1 MNNPSDDA
9 PTNKVPSD
17 SPVGIEGERGELV
30 NVRNMLLVVLAF
42 TSGFIDAISFL
53 GLAVFASVMTGNTVL
68 LGLALGTGNVPL
80 GLGALLALVGYIGG
94 VALGA
99 RIVDPSTIPQ
109 KIWPNAVTKA
119 FVIEVLVLSM
129 LAIGGFFAGSK
140 PNALVL
146 YTLVAFASTAMG
158 VQSAAVNALGVS
170 GISTTYITGTWTSL
184 VGSLARRRR
193 PTTSRSKSKEILKTR
208 LQAAVVVVYVL
219 AAIVGGVIEINWSL
233 KAAIIPVIAVGL
245 VIAVARIRIHPM

>member
-53 GLAVFASVMTGNTVL
+53 GLAVFASVMTWNTVL

-99 RIVDPSTIPQ
+99 RIVDPVPFHKRYGRMQ
-109 KIWPNAVTKA
+109 LQRP
-119 FVIEVLVLSM
+119 
-129 LAIGGFFAGSK
+129 
-140 PNALVL
+140 
-146 YTLVAFASTAMG
+146 
-158 VQSAAVNALGVS
+158 
-170 GISTTYITGTWTSL
+170 SL
-184 VGSLARRRR
+184 
-193 PTTSRSKSKEILKTR
+193 
-208 LQAAVVVVYVL
+208 
-219 AAIVGGVIEINWSL
+219 
-233 KAAIIPVIAVGL
+233 
-245 VIAVARIRIHPM
+245 

>member
-99 RIVDPSTIPQ
+99 RIVDPDYHST
-109 KIWPNAVTKA
+109 KDMAECSYKG
-119 FVIEVLVLSM
+119 LR
-129 LAIGGFFAGSK
+129 
-140 PNALVL
+140 
-146 YTLVAFASTAMG
+146 Y
-158 VQSAAVNALGVS
+158 
-170 GISTTYITGTWTSL
+170 
-184 VGSLARRRR
+184 
-193 PTTSRSKSKEILKTR
+193 RSS
-208 LQAAVVVVYVL
+208 
-219 AAIVGGVIEINWSL
+219 GVIDVSNWGIFRWKQTQRSC
-233 KAAIIPVIAVGL
+233 L
-245 VIAVARIRIHPM
+245 VHSRCIRLDSNGSTERSR